1 MNCAYC
7 HWFFP
12 SSELTSP
19 PMLTATS
26 DLDAC
31 TTCAISNTQV
41 PVTLEAVPSHYLSE
55 YLVCDEES
63 SLLPASTIS
72 RAGKFRYHRF
82 ARHVANA
89 LQKVINN
96 TSLLDYCSSTG
107 TMKLITTAILLF
119 ASSTLAV
126 SVKVIRHGTLQPIPA
141 SSANAM
147 LQVRCVK
154 QECQCTGWDVN
165 SCSGPGCGQQCNTGG

>member
-1 MNCAYC
+1 
-7 HWFFP
+7 
-12 SSELTSP
+12 
-19 PMLTATS
+19 MLTAIGSFLPRSLLHPRCSLPRLTW
-26 DLDAC
+26 
-31 TTCAISNTQV
+31 T
-41 PVTLEAVPSHYLSE
+41 PVQLCHKQYKSTRHPRAVISHYASE
-55 YLVCDEES
+55 HLVCVKQS
-63 SLLPASTIS
+63 SLLPASRT
-72 RAGKFRYHRF
+72 GKFRYHRF

-126 SVKVIRHGTLQPIPA
+126 SVKVIRHGPLQPIPA